1 MLTEREL
8 EACLRVLAALKTPQS
23 ATIVLT
29 WDEDMQ
35 RMYPGLAR
43 MGYVRTREVG
53 GSRKSSAPFRWD
65 TIEITP
71 LGLTYFTSIKAAQ
84 AAQRKRA

>member
-23 ATIVLT
+23 ATVVLT

-43 MGYVRTREVG
+43 MGYVQTRWTSG
-53 GSRKSSAPFRWD
+53 GRKSAFRWD

-84 AAQRKRA
+84 AAQKKRA